1 MVEHTIAEYL
11 ADKLGMTLGKDVF
24 VNALP
29 EGAEYGIWVRNLS
42 EEYQFGSLTDT
53 TIGIFISY
61 NDYYTT
67 RQKALDVKDAIVA
80 MKGCGNWASGGVAT
94 ISNLGVNSVG
104 DHMMSVVASIYNNG
118 G

>member
-1 MVEHTIAEYL
+1 MVESTITQYL
-11 ADKLGMTLGKDVF
+11 ADKLGMTLGEDIF

-29 EGAEYGIWVRNLS
+29 EGVEYGVWVRNLS

-53 TIGIFISY
+53 TIGIFVSY

-67 RQKALDVKDAIVA
+67 REKALSVKDAIVA
-80 MKGCGNWASGGVAT
+80 MKGCGDWASGGTAT
-94 ISNLGVNSVG
+94 ISNLGVNSAG
-104 DHMMSVVASIYNNG
+104 DHMISVVANIFNG